1 MASVTEIKNS
11 ISTSEQEEASQETIR
26 RVVEEGLE
34 ARNLLN
40 FIADGSIADA
50 KVTKKPPSSPRPQSV
65 SPKPPTVE
73 TKGINAH
80 LLHRTGKRRT
90 TLSRPKSRLRSASA
104 GRNPEKDLRARYWT
118 FLFENLHRAVDEIYQ
133 TCEMDES
140 IVESKEAIMMLENYS
155 KDFHALIQY
164 ININK
169 DYEKTDPPNR
179 PTSLAWEVRKSSPGK
194 SLLKNVFIE
203 KLTAGSKAKRLLC
216 FETTNDFTSSP
227 KVESILIL
235 PEKANSM
242 GFSFGFQQ
250 SDFETKL
257 DEIKPLDLSHETKND
272 CDIQIS
278 VIPESVDPNFP
289 CNKDLIVN
297 EVRGEKSEIPSSTI
311 SIKKSYSNVE
321 LCSDVK
327 HKLFSESVSGANVS
341 NKSLAILDE
350 ETTNLKGDS
359 VTEKISSI
367 EHSAATKLNSV
378 KETAI
383 QKINLKESTATQ
395 TINLNE
401 NSAAEKVIS
410 KDNYSAQK
418 TNYPQD
424 SASEK
429 ISSRKDSATQKIIS
443 KQDSSIC
450 KNDLKL
456 NSSFKKINSKQDPS
470 IQKVDSN
477 QNSTIK
483 NVIHKEK
490 SFCESKSQVSD
501 PSILL
506 KRSRSLIGDSVTTN
520 KVVSNKADLKVLS
533 RKTTSAAP
541 GSVKDKMVTNKN
553 RQNGANGG
561 KNSVQ
566 ESIPVETSTSSNASK
581 INPNACKESVCSI
594 LSKEQEVKKM
604 SGPKPSLNNT
614 KISSIDNIKQPVK
627 SFNSVVKSESARS
640 SCVKNNDDKCDNIID
655 KKKPV
660 KPKSAESAIQRNIS
674 YVSTLSSRNQKEKI
688 INDTKKPVRP
698 STLRLTQKSGSMISL
713 NKTVGTQMLVRKTLS
728 VEKIP
733 EAVKSK
739 TDDDSD
745 GWEMVR
751 GRNRSRN
758 SPAKK
763 IPFASKN
770 QEIQAVQIA
779 KLNQSRIGGFPYTN
793 KSNVKTSTKTPAKSE
808 ASKKVLKQENR
819 EAKNDKKPPIETK
832 NNTDSNKSDKTLK
845 SHSLLETSN
854 KAGIPQAGLKDK
866 IASVNMR
873 FEIWLNEIKNKPLS
887 LDRTIARK
895 INGDK
900 YCLTRSSSSPNLHSE
915 LDMSDHR
922 LSKTLCLSDQS
933 LASQKYININ
943 IFKKKLSERKIN
955 LMKKKSKK
963 CLPGAS
969 SLNGS
974 SDENDTGG
982 GSDDQDGTMSHDE
995 FDVQCQE
1002 LCDTAWKYKILEQQ
1016 VRKLELSWGEQMDL
1030 FDMELRTPGRAL
1042 EMHEKLSSP
1051 FRKKSLFESI
1061 RLCKE
1066 KQVKA
1071 QEQRE
1076 RLLDEKAQ
1084 KFKIIEKKRLE
1095 MKALIE
1101 ERQEKQRI
1109 IMEQKLQKANEK
1121 RKKELQRIIRK
1132 AHDEEEKV
1140 NEIAFINSLEAQN
1153 KRHDLISKE
1162 KDHEARL
1169 QDIQE
1174 ERQRKQ
1180 EEKAAKEAA
1189 AEERRKILE
1198 AERLARLNEMQEKR
1212 KMRDHK
1218 VEQLF
1223 LVKEKERIE
1232 LANQKARDRELRK
1245 SALNAQQQISIEE
1258 LQKKIQLKQ
1267 EESARRHEEN
1277 MEQIRQK
1284 AFELSIRRC
1293 SSNNDDVP
1301 QPVPYDT
1308 KKICTIC
1315 NVLIGSEVYLL
1326 SHLHGKKH
1334 QEAVKNQ
1341 YQGKDPS
1348 SEELELY
1355 NLKHI
1360 VDASTD
1366 QLDPNIALDKER
1378 QKALKKRCK
1387 KLRQKMNNRG
1397 QDYESEYLKTA
1408 TPVNSNV
1415 KTKMERIMNDIK
1427 KLLAQNEKN
1436 SPQSNLFTSME
1447 RCLNEIDSLLKKN
1460 LLNNRTAFQ
1469 TAGGVTAL
1477 VDLYNVISKH
1487 QTENNAFL
1495 CKKTINHLS
1504 NTTESLIDKSHDLC
1518 KYMLFSNKIGSLLDL
1533 LIFRLNRL
1541 IPDNIS
1547 QLIANSMTKTGEMNI
1562 KVDITAWKLIHLL
1575 TGILI
1580 NLSVEY
1586 SCSKDDEN
1594 KDKPSDF
1601 QIRLQDMISYIVS
1614 IGIIDKL
1621 SQFFN
1626 SIQIPISN
1634 EDEIAA
1640 FLLECIHFLTTL
1652 IKLCADCLSVTSGQ
1666 KVEDTTQ
1673 LVATLRV
1680 TNIVG
1685 VISFLYGLL
1694 LHKGSSSRGEDPPT
1708 QLSKPIEI
1716 LAHSAIQ
1723 MFNHMAVMNLQAFQS
1738 ILGSEGLSL
1747 QLRHIVS
1754 HLLWYC
1760 SHLTSEKL
1768 LHEII
1773 ILVGYFTI
1781 LNSENQSIIQA
1792 GQRPTV
1798 LQQLCC
1804 LPFLYFC
1811 DPELTDVLFPSLIAC
1826 CYNNPSNKEI
1836 LQQEMS
1842 SELLS
1847 NYIEMK
1853 YLNSEDDKPKSKT
1866 SDIGFNRYWSFS
1878 LRIPKCYWL
1887 PAKNYFAI
1895 EQDQ

>member
-1 MASVTEIKNS
+1 MPPKCLNQTPSMAGLDITCAESKCPS
-11 ISTSEQEEASQETIR
+11 PSAEEASQETIR

-378 KETAI
+378 KETTI

-418 TNYPQD
+418 TNYPQDSASEKISSRKD

-1232 LANQKARDRELRK
+1232 LANQKIL
-1245 SALNAQQQISIEE
+1245 SMI
-1258 LQKKIQLKQ
+1258 LQ
-1267 EESARRHEEN
+1267 
-1277 MEQIRQK
+1277 
-1284 AFELSIRRC
+1284 
-1293 SSNNDDVP
+1293 
-1301 QPVPYDT
+1301 
-1308 KKICTIC
+1308 
-1315 NVLIGSEVYLL
+1315 IGSEVYLL

-1387 KLRQKMNNRG
+1387 KLRQKMNNR
-1397 QDYESEYLKTA
+1397 
-1408 TPVNSNV
+1408 
-1415 KTKMERIMNDIK
+1415 MERIMNDIK
-1427 KLLAQNEKN
+1427 KLLAQKEKN

-1680 TNIVG
+1680 TNMVG

-1826 CYNNPSNKEI
+1826 CYNNPSNKAI